1 MRKSALF
8 AMLLGLLALAPRV
21 SQALGEVAPDF
32 TLRDVNNQNVTLASQ
47 KGKVVL
53 LNFWATWCQP
63 CRAEQSKLEIIY
75 QELKPQGFEILAI
88 SADDARSASQVKPM
102 VMRAGLSFPVLLDPA
117 TSVVA
122 QYNPAKALPYN
133 VIIDRTGKIR
143 QVHQGYNPG
152 DEVGLRAEIVALLA
166 EPAAP

>member
-1 MRKSALF
+1 MRRSLLF
-8 AMLLGLLALAPRV
+8 ALIVGLLALAPGV
-21 SQALGEVAPDF
+21 SQALGEVAPNF
-32 TLRDVNNQNVTLASQ
+32 TLRDINNQNVSLADQ

-63 CRAEQSKLEIIY
+63 CRAEHSKLELMY
-75 QELKPQGFEILAI
+75 KELKPKGLEILAV
-88 SADDARSASQVKPM
+88 SADDARSSSQVKPM
-102 VMRAGLSFPVLLDPA
+102 VVRAGISFPVLLDPA
-117 TSVVA
+117 TSVVS

-133 VIIDRTGKIR
+133 VIIDRAGKIR

-152 DEVGLRAEIVALLA
+152 DEVALHDEIVALLA